1 MTKTVSKVER
11 KAYLSS
17 ADVMLARLG
26 EGEAPRRPTERW
38 LAEAEGLGPAEYAGG
53 ASLAESLGVGKS
65 RTEAEAARSDLRVA
79 NDGSRK
85 GLLRFQEALSVL
97 TFLESIREGLS
108 AALEDEGAGLLL
120 RENLPLRLPNM
131 DMIDG
136 DEVEVEL

>member
-53 ASLAESLGVGKS
+53 ASLG
-65 RTEAEAARSDLRVA
+65 VA

>member
-38 LAEAEGLGPAEYAGG
+38 LVEAEGLGLAVYAGG
-53 ASLAESLGVGKS
+53 ASLGV
-65 RTEAEAARSDLRVA
+65 AD
-79 NDGSRK
+79 DGSRK
-85 GLLRFQEALSVL
+85 GLLRFQDALSVL

-108 AALEDEGAGLLL
+108 AALEDAELLL
-120 RENLPLRLPNM
+120 RENLPLRLPNI

-136 DEVEVEL
+136 DEVEVELNELQICAG